1 MTNSLQMKKQNHQE
15 NHEIENLSKAAWSN
29 MSPFWPLENLIACNP
44 LQGFEN
50 LPFEEALKNASV
62 YFEQETLPQEIEEIN
77 RQTIKWCQAFFDQG
91 QSTIK
96 MPNRHLGFYKSWL
109 DLAKFDDKL
118 HKNSTNKIRQLNAM
132 PKKADSAISYCLK
145 ELNIKENEQEKFL
158 TLMLTTLCGWASYVK
173 YLGEWKCED
182 TKFDNSQ
189 IDYLAVRLAI
199 TLLIWSDAKSL
210 LLVHQ
215 NIAPQQKPRIQM
227 LAIHKNEKIYQKDLV
242 QKLLI
247 SSKSKS
253 EKNPK
258 TPDAQFVFCIDVR
271 SEPMRRAIEAKG
283 NYETFGFAGFFGIA
297 TTIENQ
303 ISKESYSSCP
313 VLLKPKHKIV
323 EKSAFSELELRKE
336 IERFK
341 KFGIVKK
348 FYQSLKYGFTTPF
361 VLAEAIG
368 IWSGGWM
375 AFHSVAPK
383 SANKVKKKLNN
394 QNNRGSKTVPFLEGL
409 SLEDQ
414 LASAKGALTTMGLTS
429 NFSPIVVLCGHG
441 STTENN
447 AYATALDCGACGGRH
462 GGSNAKILAAILNNK
477 EVRKGLEHHSIFIPT
492 QTKFIAAQ
500 HNTTTDDIELYT
512 EEKNLDL
519 EKIKL
524 DLKAAQK
531 MNGKW
536 RLNKMGHSVSEEE
549 SINHVEKRSVNWAET
564 RPEWG
569 LARNASFIVARRDLT
584 KNIDLDGR
592 SFLHS
597 YDWQIDEDGSA
608 LNLILTAPMVVAQ
621 WINSQ
626 YLFSTINNVAYGS
639 GSKITQNIVGKIGIM
654 QGNGSDLM
662 HGLAL
667 QSVFSS
673 DFKAYHEPLR
683 LTTFV
688 HAPTSLINKA
698 INKNEILQKLFGNGW
713 VHLFCLDPIS
723 SKIYLLQKD
732 LIWQEYKQ

>member
-15 NHEIENLSKAAWSN
+15 NYEIADLAKAAWKK
-29 MSPFWPLENLIACNP
+29 MAPFWPLENLIACNP

-50 LPFEEALKNASV
+50 LPFEEALKKATT
-62 YFEQETLPQEIEEIN
+62 YFEQENLPQEIEEIN
-77 RQTIKWCQAFFDQG
+77 RQTIKWCPAFFDQG

-109 DLAKFDDKL
+109 QLAKFDEKL
-118 HKNSTNKIRQLNAM
+118 HKNFGDKIKEISSLDFSSQ
-132 PKKADSAISYCLK
+132 DAISQCLK
-145 ELNIKENEQEKFL
+145 KLNIAKSEQEKFL
-158 TLMLTTLCGWASYVK
+158 TLMLTTLPGWASYVK
-173 YLGEWKCED
+173 YLGEWKCEE
-182 TKFDNSQ
+182 TEFNNNQ

-199 TLLIWSDAKSL
+199 TLLIWPEAKNLISW
-210 LLVHQ
+210 HQ
-215 NIAPQQKPRIQM
+215 NIVPQQKPEIQM
-227 LAIHKNEKIYQKDLV
+227 VAIDKNEKIYQKDLIE
-242 QKLLI
+242 KLI
-247 SSKSKS
+247 IQSKLES
-253 EKNPK
+253 EKNKK

-271 SEPMRRAIEAKG
+271 SEPMRFALELQG

-297 TTIENQ
+297 AQIENQ

-323 EKSAFSELELRKE
+323 EKSSSSELELQKE

-368 IWSGGWM
+368 VWSGGWM

-383 SANKVKKKLNN
+383 SAIKVKKKLNN
-394 QNNRGSKTVPFLEGL
+394 HTGCSSKTTPFLEGL

-429 NFSPIVVLCGHG
+429 NFAPIVVLCGHG
-441 STTENN
+441 SATENN

-462 GGSNAKILAAILNNK
+462 GGSNAKILAAILNNT
-477 EVRKGLEHHSIFIPT
+477 EVRKGLAYYSIFIPAQT
-492 QTKFIAAQ
+492 QFIAAQ
-500 HNTTTDDIELYT
+500 HNTTTDHIELYA
-512 EEKNLDL
+512 EEKKLDL
-519 EKIKL
+519 EKLKF

-531 MNGKW
+531 INSKW
-536 RLNKMGHSVSEEE
+536 RLNKMGQGASQEE
-549 SINHVEKRSVNWAET
+549 SINHVEKRSANWAET

-569 LARNASFIVARRDLT
+569 LARNAAFIVAKRSLT
-584 KNIDLDGR
+584 QNIDLDGR

-639 GSKITQNIVGKIGIM
+639 GSKITQNIVGKIGVM
-654 QGNGSDLM
+654 QGNASDLM
-662 HGLAL
+662 HGLPL
-667 QSVFSS
+667 QSVFSK
-673 DFKAYHEPLR
+673 DHDAYHQPLR
-683 LTTFV
+683 LTTIV
-688 HAPTSLINKA
+688 NAPTNLIDKA
-698 INKNEILQKLFGNGW
+698 VYKNEILQKLFRNKW
-713 VHLFCLDPIS
+713 VHIFCLDPRDD
-723 SKIYLLQKD
+723 KFYLLQQD
-732 LIWQEYKQ
+732 LTWKKY

>member
-15 NHEIENLSKAAWSN
+15 NHEIENLSKAAWSK
-29 MSPFWPLENLIACNP
+29 MAPFWPLENLIACNP

-50 LPFEEALKNASV
+50 LPFEEALKKASTH
-62 YFEQETLPQEIEEIN
+62 FEQSNLPEEIEEIN
-77 RQTIKWCQAFFDQG
+77 CQTIKWCQAFFDQG

-96 MPNRHLGFYKSWL
+96 MPNRHLGFYQSWL
-109 DLAKFDDKL
+109 QLAQFDDKI
-118 HKNSTNKIRQLNAM
+118 HKNSADRINEINSMPLSPKEAIIECLERLKIS
-132 PKKADSAISYCLK
+132 K
-145 ELNIKENEQEKFL
+145 NEQEKFL
-158 TLMLTTLCGWASYVK
+158 TLVLTTLPGWASYVK
-173 YLGEWKCED
+173 YLGEWKCEEAE
-182 TKFDNSQ
+182 FNNNQ
-189 IDYLAVRLAI
+189 IDYLAIRLAI
-199 TLLIWSDAKSL
+199 TLLIWGDAKSL
-210 LLVHQ
+210 LLWHQ
-215 NIAPQQKPRIQM
+215 NIAPQQKPGIQM
-227 LAIHKNEKIYQKDLV
+227 LAINKNEKIYQKDLV

-253 EKNPK
+253 EENIK

-271 SEPMRRAIEAKG
+271 SEPMRRALESKG

-297 TTIENQ
+297 ATIENQ

-323 EKSAFSELELRKE
+323 EQSSFSELELQKE

-368 IWSGGWM
+368 VWSGGWM

-394 QNNRGSKTVPFLEGL
+394 HNGRGSKTVPFLEGL

-414 LASAKGALTTMGLTS
+414 LASAKGALATMGLTS
-429 NFSPIVVLCGHG
+429 NFAPIVVLCGHG

-447 AYATALDCGACGGRH
+447 AYATDLDCGACGGRH

-477 EVRKGLEHHSIFIPT
+477 EVRKGLENHSIFIPA

-500 HNTTTDDIELYT
+500 HNTTTDHIELHA
-512 EEKNLDL
+512 EEKTLDL
-519 EKIKL
+519 EKLKL

-531 MNGKW
+531 INSKW
-536 RLNKMGHSVSEEE
+536 RSNKMGHSVSEEE
-549 SINHVEKRSVNWAET
+549 SVSHVEKRSVNWAET

-569 LARNASFIVARRDLT
+569 LARNASFIVAKRDLT

-597 YDWQIDEDGSA
+597 YDWQQDEDGSA

-626 YLFSTINNVAYGS
+626 YLFSTINNVSYGS
-639 GSKITQNIVGKIGIM
+639 GSKITQNIVGKIGVM

-662 HGLAL
+662 HGLPL
-667 QSVFSS
+667 QSLFSK
-673 DFKAYHEPLR
+673 DTQAYHQPLR
-683 LTTFV
+683 LTTIV
-688 HAPTSLINKA
+688 HAPKKLIDNAIYKNK
-698 INKNEILQKLFGNGW
+698 ILQKLFGNSW
-713 VHLFCLDPIS
+713 VHIFCLDPIS
-723 SKIYLLQKD
+723 SKVYSLTRNLTWK
-732 LIWQEYKQ
+732 EYQ

>member
-15 NHEIENLSKAAWSN
+15 NHEIENLSKAAWSK
-29 MSPFWPLENLIACNP
+29 MAPFWPLENLIACNP

-50 LPFEEALKNASV
+50 LPFEEALKKASI
-62 YFEQETLPQEIEEIN
+62 YFEQKSLSQEIEEIN

-96 MPNRHLGFYKSWL
+96 MPNRHLGFYQSWL
-109 DLAKFDDKL
+109 QLAKFDKKL
-118 HKNSTNKIRQLNAM
+118 HKNSSDKIKEINSMELRSE
-132 PKKADSAISYCLK
+132 DAISQCLEK
-145 ELNIKENEQEKFL
+145 LNISKNEQEKFL
-158 TLMLTTLCGWASYVK
+158 TLMLTTLPGWASYVK

-189 IDYLAVRLAI
+189 IDYLAVRLVI
-199 TLLIWSDAKSL
+199 TLLIWPKAKSL
-210 LLVHQ
+210 LLWHQ
-215 NIAPQQKPRIQM
+215 NIAPQQKPEIQM
-227 LAIHKNEKIYQKDLV
+227 LAIDKNEKIYQKDLIK
-242 QKLLI
+242 KLLL
-247 SSKSKS
+247 STKSKS
-253 EKNPK
+253 EKNDS

-271 SEPMRRAIEAKG
+271 SEPMRRALESKG

-297 TTIENQ
+297 ATIENQ

-323 EKSAFSELELRKE
+323 EKSSFSELELQRE

-341 KFGIVKK
+341 KFGTVKK

-368 IWSGGWM
+368 VWSGGWM

-394 QNNRGSKTVPFLEGL
+394 HSGCSSKTVPFLEGL

-414 LASAKGALTTMGLTS
+414 LSSAKGALATMGLTS
-429 NFSPIVVLCGHG
+429 NFAPIVVLCGHG
-441 STTENN
+441 SATENN

-477 EVRKGLEHHSIFIPT
+477 EVRKGLEEHSIFIPA

-500 HNTTTDDIELYT
+500 HNTTTDDIELYA
-512 EEKNLDL
+512 EEKTLDL
-519 EKIKL
+519 EKLKL

-531 MNGKW
+531 INSKW
-536 RLNKMGHSVSEEE
+536 RSNKMGHIVSEEE
-549 SINHVEKRSVNWAET
+549 SVSHVEKRSVNWAET

-569 LARNASFIVARRDLT
+569 LARNASFIVAKRDFT

-639 GSKITQNIVGKIGIM
+639 GSKITQNIVGKIGVM

-662 HGLAL
+662 HGLPL

-673 DFKAYHEPLR
+673 DFKAYHKPLR

-688 HAPTSLINKA
+688 HAPKNLIDKTIYKNK
-698 INKNEILQKLFGNGW
+698 ILQKLFSNGW
-713 VHLFCLDPIS
+713 VHLFCLDPES
-723 SKIYLLQKD
+723 SKIYSLQSD
-732 LIWQEYKQ
+732 LTWK

>member
-1 MTNSLQMKKQNHQE
+1 MANSLQIKKQNHQE
-15 NHEIENLSKAAWSN
+15 NREIENLLKAAWSKIA
-29 MSPFWPLENLIACNP
+29 PFWPLENLIACNP

-50 LPFEEALKNASV
+50 LPFEEALKKASTH
-62 YFEQETLPQEIEEIN
+62 FEQSNLPEEIEEIN

-96 MPNRHLGFYKSWL
+96 MPNRHLGFYQSWL
-109 DLAKFDDKL
+109 QLTKFDGKL
-118 HKNSTNKIRQLNAM
+118 HKNS
-132 PKKADSAISYCLK
+132 ADK
-145 ELNIKENEQEKFL
+145 IKEINSMPLSSKEAIIECLERLKISKNEQEKFL
-158 TLMLTTLCGWASYVK
+158 TLVLTTLPGWASYAK

-189 IDYLAVRLAI
+189 IDYLAVRLVI
-199 TLLIWSDAKSL
+199 TLLIWGDAKSL
-210 LLVHQ
+210 LLWHK
-215 NIAPQQKPRIQM
+215 NIAPQQKPGMQM
-227 LAIHKNEKIYQKDLV
+227 LAINKNEKIYQKDLV

-247 SSKSKS
+247 PSKSKP
-253 EKNPK
+253 EKNLK

-297 TTIENQ
+297 ATIENQ

-313 VLLKPKHKIV
+313 VLLKPKHKII
-323 EKSAFSELELRKE
+323 EKSSFSELELQKE

-368 IWSGGWM
+368 VWSGGWM

-383 SANKVKKKLNN
+383 SANKVKKKLNSHN
-394 QNNRGSKTVPFLEGL
+394 GRGSKTAPFLEGL

-414 LASAKGALTTMGLTS
+414 LASAKGALATMGLTS
-429 NFSPIVVLCGHG
+429 NFAPIVVLCGHG

-477 EVRKGLEHHSIFIPT
+477 EVRKELAYHSIFIPAQT
-492 QTKFIAAQ
+492 QFIAAQ
-500 HNTTTDDIELYT
+500 HNTTTDDIELYA
-512 EEKNLDL
+512 EEKTLDL
-519 EKIKL
+519 EKVKL

-531 MNGKW
+531 INSKW
-536 RLNKMGHSVSEEE
+536 RSDKMGEKLSEKDSVS
-549 SINHVEKRSVNWAET
+549 HVEKRSVNWAET

-569 LARNASFIVARRDLT
+569 LARNASFIVAKRDLT

-626 YLFSTINNVAYGS
+626 YLFSTISNVAYGS
-639 GSKITQNIVGKIGIM
+639 GSKVTQNIVGKIGVM

-662 HGLAL
+662 HGLPL

-683 LTTFV
+683 LTTLV
-688 HAPTSLINKA
+688 RAPVKLIDKA
-698 INKNEILQKLFGNGW
+698 IHKNEILQKLFGNNW
-713 VHLFCLDPIS
+713 VHIFCLDPIS
-723 SKIYLLQKD
+723 SKIYSLQQD
-732 LIWQEYKQ
+732 LSWKEYL